1 MEHQEDINNAER
13 TDHAEDAYHG
23 KAAEGNIHADTAQG
37 GLYAVQDVSVPL
49 DHIEWKLSGQ
59 PVLRICAGQ

>member
-1 MEHQEDINNAER
+1 MAASSGMEPQEDINNAER

-37 GLYAVQDVSVPL
+37 GLYAV
-49 DHIEWKLSGQ
+49 
-59 PVLRICAGQ
+59 